1 MALRKFAKALL
12 RFGGIE
18 VSRWST
24 APRHTLLGVGRFPI
38 RSVVDVGANEGQFAK
53 WISTFFPLAHIY
65 AFEPLPG
72 PYAKLKAW
80 AESRRVNVTTFNVA
94 LGDRAIETAMNL
106 HVNHTPSSSLLEATD
121 TYDSLYPNTR
131 KRSTLV
137 VKQEKL
143 DEALDSLEAPPEPEL
158 LVKLDVQG
166 YEDKVIMGGQRTFSR
181 ARVCI
186 LEVILDE
193 LYVGQARFL
202 NLLSAL
208 GQLGLMYAGNLEQ
221 SYAGD
226 GHVVFIDAV
235 FVRPHL
241 PTSSEESVS

>member
-1 MALRKFAKALL
+1 MSVRAFGKALFRL
-12 RFGGIE
+12 GGIE

-24 APRHTLLGVGRFPI
+24 APKHTLLGLRWFPI

-53 WISTFFPLAHIY
+53 WISTIFPLAQIY

-80 AESRRVNVTTFNVA
+80 TESRRPNATLFNVA
-94 LGDRAIETAMNL
+94 LGERATETVMNL
-106 HVNHTPSSSLLEATD
+106 HVNHTPSSSLLSATNTQD
-121 TYDSLYPNTR
+121 TLYPNSQ

-137 VKQEKL
+137 VKQETL
-143 DEALDSLEAPPEPEL
+143 DDALDSLQPPPEPDL
-158 LVKLDVQG
+158 LVKMDVQG
-166 YEDKVIMGGQRTFSR
+166 YEDRVIMGGQRTLSR
-181 ARVCI
+181 TRACI

-193 LYVGQARFL
+193 LYVGQARFS
-202 NLLSAL
+202 NLVSSL
-208 GQLGLMYAGNLEQ
+208 GGLGLMYAGNLEQ

-241 PTSSEESVS
+241 PSSPEESAS